1 MGCFVLRGSYRGASR
16 QPNLIPGFHTRI
28 KLKELTNSGT
38 VLWMTSHAAPV
49 SPKLLIVNDSLNKRI
64 GLGLEGG
71 DAFFDDE
78 AVYVYVEGLA

>member
-38 VLWMTSHAAPV
+38 VLWITYHAASV

-64 GLGLEGG
+64 GLGLEGA
-71 DAFFDDE
+71 DALFDDE
-78 AVYVYVEGLA
+78 LVDGDVHGFA